1 MNGCVIEG
9 TPLVVDFWQT
19 QNYDEQKVFF
29 LTHLHADH
37 IKGLTSLWRKKI
49 YTSPVNCLLLEQK
62 FQNGIVIPLEL
73 DEPHII
79 FIDDDDTTSIT
90 VTLIDANHV
99 PGSVIFLFQGPFGNI
114 LYTGD
119 MRFYAEVFE
128 HPILKPVLEACEID
142 ELYLDNTF
150 LHPKYDFPS
159 RNTATQMVF
168 DIIERFP
175 SHVIKLGIRSLG
187 KEDLLEAVA
196 QKFNSLILVDDIK
209 YNQLQILKR
218 PKVYTTNFK
227 DTRFHA
233 INLQRIH
240 SRNYQKWNE
249 YTPTVCIRLTALEF
263 GIHPDERTTINTEGI
278 FTVPYSDHSS
288 WSELR
293 SFVAHIRPKK
303 IVPIVKRN
311 RRRKDLISLTLQETD
326 DVSVL
331 SEFISSPRKQSVF
344 VSIPVSSYLT
354 TCKPIR
360 HKLRMQNKEC
370 LILPKKKK
378 KNIEKGVLYTTFE
391 EEEEKGEI
399 LKGDQNKSSSNEEV
413 RKELTV
419 ETNITANSESSSRTS
434 NTEITSKIFSGVN
447 QEESSKTVITPQKQ
461 NENSTCD
468 KSLMLKEPKEQ
479 QTYESCDGSPSRL
492 LGTALKNDAC
502 NILSDKSVT
511 MHKELT
517 EQISHESCDDSPSR
531 LLTSTLKN
539 STCDIL
545 IDKSLTMHKELNEQQ
560 SHENCDDNPSKL
572 LKTARKNSTCDIV
585 GDKSPKKLKEQQL
598 QRCDDSPNK
607 LFAMAINQADNLL
620 QITRKASLDQIGN
633 IYLNM
638 EEFNNNLLNI
648 NNYLERNTSVFWN

>member
-1 MNGCVIEG
+1 NPNKQSESNSKFNVFFGRILNVIVNNQKKIIVNLSIWHENMNGCVIEG

-79 FIDDDDTTSIT
+79 FIDDDDTKTIT

-119 MRFYAEVFE
+119 MRFYPEVFE
-128 HPILKPVLEACEID
+128 HPILKPVLEAHEID

-168 DIIERFP
+168 DII
-175 SHVIKLGIRSLG
+175 
-187 KEDLLEAVA
+187 D
-196 QKFNSLILVDDIK
+196 
-209 YNQLQILKR
+209 QLQILKR
-218 PKVYTTNFK
+218 PKVYTTNFE

-240 SRNYQKWNE
+240 ARNYQKWNE

-263 GIHPDERTTINTEGI
+263 GIHPDERTTIDTEGI

-293 SFVAHIRPKK
+293 TFVAYIRPKK

-344 VSIPVSSYLT
+344 VSIPVSSYLA

-370 LILPKKKK
+370 LIFPKKKK

-391 EEEEKGEI
+391 EEVEEKEEI

-419 ETNITANSESSSRTS
+419 ETNIIANSESSSRTS
-434 NTEITSKIFSGVN
+434 NEEITSKNFSGVN
-447 QEESSKTVITPQKQ
+447 KEESSNTVITPQKQ

-468 KSLMLKEPKEQ
+468 KSLILKEPKEQ
-479 QTYESCDGSPSRL
+479 QTYESGDGSPSRL
-492 LGTALKNDAC
+492 LGTALKNNAC
-502 NILSDKSVT
+502 NTLSDKSIT
-511 MHKELT
+511 MHKELK
-517 EQISHESCDDSPSR
+517 EQISHESCDDSPSK
-531 LLTSTLKN
+531 LLTTTLKN

-545 IDKSLTMHKELNEQQ
+545 SDKSLTMHKELNEQQ
-560 SHENCDDNPSKL
+560 SHESCDDSPSKL
-572 LKTARKNSTCDIV
+572 LTTTLKNSTCDILS
-585 GDKSPKKLKEQQL
+585 DKSRTMHKELNEKQSHES
-598 QRCDDSPNK
+598 CDDSP
-607 LFAMAINQADNLL
+607 I
-620 QITRKASLDQIGN
+620 I
-633 IYLNM
+633 
-638 EEFNNNLLNI
+638 LNI
-648 NNYLERNTSVFWN
+648 GIKGH